1 MKKIKWILCILTV
14 IISLGMIFVLPDT
27 VPVHFDINGNVD
39 RWGGK
44 AELLMM
50 PIILIVCAIGF
61 EPLKKSYVKKAE
73 MCEDEKEKAG
83 HLSNAK
89 VLNIT
94 GIITLILFFVIN
106 TITLY
111 TVYIAVYPDKNL
123 PYIDTFK
130 IIGILMGI
138 TFIALGN
145 YMPKTRNNRHIGF
158 RLSWTRYN
166 DTTWNKSNR
175 FASYV
180 MMIAGVIAV
189 ISSIFING
197 VLSSFISVVA
207 IIAALPIITIY
218 AYMVYHSEKKKE
230 Q

>member
-1 MKKIKWILCILTV
+1 MKKFKWILCILTV
-14 IISLGMIFVLPDT
+14 IITLGMFFVLPNT

-50 PIILIVCAIGF
+50 PIILIVCALGF
-61 EPLKKSYVKKAE
+61 EPLKKSYIRKAE
-73 MCEDEKEKAG
+73 TCEDEKEKAG
-83 HLSNAK
+83 HLSNAN

-106 TITLY
+106 IITLY
-111 TVYIAVYPDKNL
+111 AAYITVYPEKNL
-123 PYIDTFK
+123 PQIDIIK
-130 IIGILMGI
+130 IAGILMGI

-145 YMPKTRNNRHIGF
+145 YMPKTRNNRNIGF
-158 RLSWTRYN
+158 RLPWTRYN

-180 MMIAGVIAV
+180 MMIAGG
-189 ISSIFING
+189 ISIITSIWGGNLASY
-197 VLSSFISVVA
+197 LSIGSIL
-207 IIAALPIITIY
+207 IALPIIMIY
-218 AYMVYHSEKKKE
+218 AYIIYQTEKKKE
-230 Q
+230 K